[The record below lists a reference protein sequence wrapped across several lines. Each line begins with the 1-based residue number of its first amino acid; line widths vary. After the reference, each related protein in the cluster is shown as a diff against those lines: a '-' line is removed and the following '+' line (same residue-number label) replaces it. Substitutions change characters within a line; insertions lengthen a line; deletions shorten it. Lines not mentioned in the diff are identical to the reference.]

1 MLKEYTCIMCP
12 IGCDIEALIDDRDII
27 PEIISMDGARCE
39 KGEEFVKQEL
49 INPMRNIASSVIV
62 SNGDLPLVSV
72 RLSELIPRHQIF
84 DVMKEIKKIEL
95 NAPVEIGQV
104 VIKNI
109 LGLNSDVIATKN
121 IKAV

>member
-27 PEIISMDGARCE
+27 PGIISMDGARCE

-49 INPMRNIASSVIV
+49 INPMRNIATSVV
-62 SNGDLPLVSV
+62 VNNGELPLVSV
-72 RLSELIPRHQIF
+72 RLSKLIPRHKIF
-84 DVMKEIKKIEL
+84 DVMKEIGKVKL
-95 NAPVEIGQV
+95 DAPVEIGQV
-104 VIKNI
+104 VIKNV
-109 LGLNSDVIATKN
+109 LDLDSDVIATKN

>member
-12 IGCDIEALIDDRDII
+12 IGCDIEAVIDDRDNI

-49 INPMRNIASSVIV
+49 INPMRNIATSVV
-62 SNGDLPLVSV
+62 VNNGELPLVSV
-72 RLSELIPRHQIF
+72 RLSKLIPRHKIF
-84 DVMKEIKKIEL
+84 DVMKEIGKVKL
-95 NAPVEIGQV
+95 DAPVEIGQV
-104 VIKNI
+104 VIKNV
-109 LGLNSDVIATKN
+109 LDLDSDVIATKN